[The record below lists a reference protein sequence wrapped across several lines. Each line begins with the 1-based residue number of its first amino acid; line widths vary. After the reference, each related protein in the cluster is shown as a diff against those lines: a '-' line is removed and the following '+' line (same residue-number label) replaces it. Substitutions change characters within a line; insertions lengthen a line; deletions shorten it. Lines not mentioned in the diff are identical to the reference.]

1 MFKRFAL
8 LIAVNVLIMI
18 TINIAIGVLGALGF
32 RVLPDAQMNGLLI
45 FCFLYGMGGSFISLW
60 LSKFFAKRLMGVE
73 IIDPNTSGAYSN
85 LVATVHRLARNSNLT
100 KMPEVGIYE
109 SEEVN
114 AFATGPSRSNSM
126 VAVSTGLLRRL
137 DQEQV
142 EAVLGHEVSHIANG
156 DMVTMTLIQGVINA
170 FVMFFARIA
179 SRIIAQALDEKA
191 RFWVEYLVYI
201 VVSIAFTMLGAI
213 VVNYFS
219 RRREFRADAGSA
231 RLLGPQKMISALQ
244 ALASNKELID
254 TQTQSAATLK
264 ISDRPTRFSIFAT
277 HPPIED
283 RIRALQDLAAS

>member
-1 MFKRFAL
+1 
-8 LIAVNVLIMI
+8 
-18 TINIAIGVLGALGF
+18 
-32 RVLPDAQMNGLLI
+32 
-45 FCFLYGMGGSFISLW
+45 
-60 LSKFFAKRLMGVE
+60 
-73 IIDPNTSGAYSN
+73 
-85 LVATVHRLARNSNLT
+85 
-100 KMPEVGIYE
+100 VGIYE

-137 DQEQV
+137 EPDQV

-170 FVMFFARIA
+170 FVMFFARIV

-191 RFWVEYLVYI
+191 RFWVEYLLYI

-231 RLLGPQKMISALQ
+231 KLLGPQKMISALR
-244 ALASNKELID
+244 ALANTQELID
-254 TQTQSAATLK
+254 PSTKSAATLK
-264 ISDRPTRFSIFAT
+264 ISDRPTSFSLFST
-277 HPPIED
+277 HPPLEE
-283 RIRALQDLAAS
+283 RIRALQALAAS

>member
-1 MFKRFAL
+1 MKRFFL
-8 LIAVNVLIMI
+8 LIAVNILVMI
-18 TINIAIGVLGALGF
+18 TINIVIGVLGILGF
-32 RVLPDAQMNGLLI
+32 RILPDAQLNALLI
-45 FCFLYGMGGSFISLW
+45 FCFLYGMGGSFVSLW

-73 IIDPNTSGAYSN
+73 IIDPSSLGAYSS
-85 LVATVHRLARNSNLT
+85 LVATVHRLARNSNLA

-137 DQEQV
+137 DPEQV

-201 VVSIAFTMLGAI
+201 VVSIAFTMLGSI

-231 RLLGPQKMISALQ
+231 KLLGPQKMISALR
-244 ALASNKELID
+244 ALANNQERID
-254 TQTQSAATLK
+254 LGTKSAATLK
-264 ISDRPTRFSIFAT
+264 ISDRPTRYSFFST
-277 HPPIED
+277 HPPLEE
-283 RIRALQDLAAS
+283 RIRALQALAAS